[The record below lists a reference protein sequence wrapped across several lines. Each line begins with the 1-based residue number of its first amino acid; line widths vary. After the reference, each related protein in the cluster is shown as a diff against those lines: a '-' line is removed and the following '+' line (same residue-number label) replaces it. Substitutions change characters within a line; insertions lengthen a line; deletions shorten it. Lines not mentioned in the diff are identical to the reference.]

1 MGPGPSEQSSQVS
14 AEAVCVADSDA
25 DADSTAA
32 EDVSDGR
39 EHRRLIPLW
48 LRARLLEVAGW
59 VLLVLG
65 AAALVLPGPGLLM
78 LAAGLALLG
87 FRYAWARRMMEPV
100 KLKAIRGAVHGV
112 RTPPRIAISAL
123 GGLALIAWGITWG
136 LWREVPAWWP
146 LNDAWWLPGG
156 WVTAVTLILSGLLA
170 LGLLSYSV
178 HRVHGTP
185 DPER

>member
-1 MGPGPSEQSSQVS
+1 MEAGTRATSSQVS
-14 AEAVCVADSDA
+14 GGGPSGTHSGAGRGAGAVSEA
-25 DADSTAA
+25 
-32 EDVSDGR
+32 G

-48 LRARLLEVAGW
+48 VRARLLEVVGW
-59 VLLVLG
+59 LLLVLG

-87 FRYAWARRMMEPV
+87 LRYAWARRMMEPV

-112 RTPPRIAISAL
+112 RTPPRIALSGL

-136 LWREVPAWWP
+136 LWRDVPSWWP
-146 LNDAWWLPGG
+146 LDDAWWLPGG
-156 WVTAVTLILSGLLA
+156 WATAVTLMLSGLLA

-178 HRVHGTP
+178 HRVHGSP
-185 DPER
+185 RPGR